1 MAQYG
6 EWNKKGATLSD
17 VTAQKE
23 YGISSDFIIKGINS
37 GQLEYREGS
46 IWGNP
51 YIRVLRSQLEKYISD
66 QLGNDYLMTV
76 KNKAELRSIKKEMD
90 DIMKRMDALQK
101 RDRKSTRLNSSHA

>member
-1 MAQYG
+1 MAEYG

-23 YGISSDFIIKGINS
+23 YGISREFIIKGINS

-51 YIRVLRSQLEKYISD
+51 YIRVLRSQLEKYIAD
-66 QLGNDYLMTV
+66 QLGNEYLMTV
-76 KNKAELRSIKKEMD
+76 KNKAELRAIKKEMD
-90 DIMKRMDALQK
+90 DLGKRMDALQK
-101 RDRKSTRLNSSHA
+101 RKAEIESTMK